1 LYVRLPVDAV
11 ERLHRAAEALGIAKK
26 DLVAGLI
33 TKHVDPESQ
42 RGLEQLARM
51 SGMSGPS
58 AASAASAASAVSA
71 TRRVVIDAAGPTNTV
86 GAYSFQPYDP
96 APPAEVLT
104 AAQAAELLQIE
115 EKLIVELAEAREVPG
130 RKLGKVWRFSRA
142 ALVAWLAGGGA

>member
-1 LYVRLPVDAV
+1 MRLPVDAV

-33 TKHVDPESQ
+33 TKHVDPESKK
-42 RGLEQLARM
+42 GLEQLAQISTM
-51 SGMSGPS
+51 SGAGG
-58 AASAASAASAVSA
+58 VSA
-71 TRRVVIDAAGPTNTV
+71 TRRVVIDAGGPTNTV

-115 EKLIVELAEAREVPG
+115 EKLIVELAEAGEVPG
-130 RKLGKVWRFSRA
+130 RKLGTVWRFSRA
-142 ALVAWLAGGGA
+142 ALVAWLAGGGR